1 MSNGVPWKKKEEEK
15 REGGNLGETTLNK
28 VYSMQDSLGYVYNG
42 TAGSIC
48 SR

>member
-1 MSNGVPWKKKEEEK
+1 MVFHERKKYEEK
-15 REGGNLGETTLNK
+15 REGGNLGETALNK

-42 TAGSIC
+42 TTDSTC